1 MLLTFNI
8 IIIGMKHSGKTTLGK
23 RLAAECRT
31 LFHDLDDMIESLFA
45 EGGERKTCREIFTCL
60 GKDGFAVLEAEAAG
74 GLAQK
79 LAEPVF
85 SVAALGG
92 GAAENRA
99 ALERLFGRGKFVYI
113 SEEASILYERIMQ
126 RGIPPFLN
134 PDDPWGSFEEL
145 MKRRTDIYTHIADM
159 TIPMCG
165 AEQEEA
171 FSIFKEKLEEAGY
184 VR

>member
-23 RLAAECRT
+23 RLAAECRV
-31 LFHDLDDMIESLFA
+31 LFYDLDDMIESLYA
-45 EGGERKTCREIFTCL
+45 QDGERKTCREIFTGL
-60 GKDGFAVLEAEAAG
+60 GKDGFAALEAEAAG
-74 GLAQK
+74 ILAQK
-79 LAEPVF
+79 LAKPAS

-126 RGIPPFLN
+126 RGIPPFLDPN
-134 PDDPWGSFEEL
+134 DPWGNFEEL
-145 MKRRTDIYTHIADM
+145 MKRRTGIYTHIADI

-165 AEQEEA
+165 AEHEEA
-171 FSIFKEKLEEAGY
+171 FRIFKDRLEEAGY